1 MRAKVSSTSVM
12 EDIAFT
18 LRVASALRI
27 RREWCQ
33 RSAKRSTKQ
42 EECRPSYS
50 GGGGAGEAKGQ
61 LRSSKRGSL
70 TSKSTLNV
78 DVVDNDTEMVT
89 QCIYAAA
96 AHGKTQKTNHKGA
109 LLLEIEFFALIEKK
123 SRCFWSEYTSPPKSK
138 GKSSKHKY

>member
-1 MRAKVSSTSVM
+1 MVSAERQKV
-12 EDIAFT
+12 
-18 LRVASALRI
+18 
-27 RREWCQ
+27 
-33 RSAKRSTKQ
+33 KTKQ

-123 SRCFWSEYTSPPKSK
+123 SLCFWSESNTHHHQNK